1 MNIIEVKDSIDK
13 LINTQGTLAKS
24 DYLKKVILKDDLDNR
39 LIKFLLNDFKVT
51 YLSNKKIN
59 KKISGEGKDF
69 FVDTL
74 KSYIDFLE
82 NDVDGTDS
90 SILVINNFSL
100 LWDEDIS
107 KFIKDIAT
115 KSIRLGIK
123 AKTYNK
129 VAKELGAE
137 LIPEFNV
144 QLATNIDKLKDD
156 FEFKDMYVTEKLDG
170 VRCIAIIRNGKT
182 TLFARSGK
190 IIEGLNDI
198 ERNLSANFSNIT
210 LDGEL
215 LYENPEYLAEDTFR
229 KTMEIIGS
237 KGNKNNIVYNVFD
250 IVNDKK
256 YKYRRS
262 MLETLVPESEVVTKV
277 PLLYQG
283 DDIEDVFAIRD
294 EMIEDGSEGVMI
306 NFGSALYQEKR
317 TKDLLKLKQVFENDG
332 IVVGIAEGEGKNT
345 GKLGAIDITYKD
357 TVVRVGSGFTDAERE
372 KYWNNPELLLGKV
385 GTYRF
390 TTESHNAKDDNIS
403 LRFARWRGIRLDK
416 DVDDVSY
423 DN

>member
-1 MNIIEVKDSIDK
+1 MNSIEVKKSIDE
-13 LINTQGTLAKS
+13 LINTQGTLSKS
-24 DYLKKVILKDDLDNR
+24 ELLKNIITRDDLDNE

-51 YLSNKKIN
+51 YLSKSKIN
-59 KKISGEGKDF
+59 KEVSNKIDYKNIFNFSDY
-69 FVDTL
+69 L
-74 KSYIDFLE
+74 DFL
-82 NDVDGTDS
+82 NNWVDGTDYSIKTVNYYAMS
-90 SILVINNFSL
+90 STCDSQFV
-100 LWDEDIS
+100 
-107 KFIKDIAT
+107 KDIAT

-129 VAKELGAE
+129 VAKELRAE
-137 LIPEFNV
+137 LIPEFDV
-144 QLATNIDKLKDD
+144 QLATNIDKLKDN

-170 VRCIAIIRNGKT
+170 VRCIAVIKNSKT

-190 IIEGLNDI
+190 IIEGLSDI
-198 ERNLSANFSNIT
+198 ERNLSANFSNII

-215 LYENPEYLAEDTFR
+215 LYNDPEYLAEDTFR
-229 KTMEIIGS
+229 KTMQIIGS
-237 KGNKNNIVYNVFD
+237 KGNKNNIIYNVFD

-262 MLETLVPESEVVTKV
+262 MLETLVPESEFVTKV

-283 DDIEDVFAIRD
+283 DDIEDVFSIRD
-294 EMIEDGSEGVMI
+294 EMIEDGAEGVMI
-306 NFGSALYQEKR
+306 NFGSAFYQKKR

-332 IVVGIAEGEGKNT
+332 IVVGITEGEGKNV

-357 TVVRVGSGFTDAERE
+357 TIVRVGSGFTDEERE

-390 TTESHNAKDDNIS
+390 TTESHNSKDNSTS
-403 LRFARWRGIRLDK
+403 LRFARWKCLRFDK
-416 DVDDVSY
+416 DIEDVSY